1 MKELSRDAK
10 AITSKDKDKHR
21 DKDQPAAADCE
32 VESVKT
38 TGESMFQR
46 TRSLRLFRTPS
57 LPKRLRFNR
66 QNTDLTTANSA
77 AKTLFAT
84 PAPTATPVAATIV
97 VPAFSDVATSP
108 MQQAQPEQLDHEQL
122 AAIQTE
128 LRNKTEVL
136 LECEQQ
142 IDELRAQLHAAKQ
155 TSAAQTAELVQRNQ
169 RIDDLESELRGNNEG
184 IDMLRDIAHKSC
196 AKVEELELEIRQI
209 LQNHENETDVLLAQ
223 KNATEVACERA
234 CIERKLLNEEVVVL
248 KKELLHLHE
257 EIGTVK
263 RTLDADVQTLNEHDA
278 ACKRAQAE
286 NARNLH
292 EIETLRRQTDA
303 DMVAY
308 VEESQKMM
316 HELDALRRHK
326 LNVSADLALK
336 EELIRGLHE
345 ELAGR
350 DIDQDELRA
359 ELRTEMHAAHA
370 DAVATITQR
379 YDEQIAVLHELHAG
393 RIAELESGH
402 AADRAQL
409 VQSHTDLVRSLQSQL
424 DRSTETAE
432 EKIRISE
439 VQTEQRLKA
448 LESSVEQTVGR
459 EKALWLTEMDKCQKI
474 AETEIMQCEFE
485 KQDLKT
491 LLDAANDLLREKDD
505 RIDELQ
511 TLLGNEMTKFV
522 QCRDS
527 FEQQLNESRRE
538 YANLMTEKF
547 NYHLTLNNT
556 QSAVAILVDRLKK
569 SDSDVEDLTKEVA
582 ACGDAMLAAEA
593 RHGQELQR
601 LQAELEEYRNAL
613 RAVRNSSLALERAV
627 KEKDSAFEQLLSA
640 EEETL
645 GTVDKIGRLFN
656 DKIEE
661 KIVKYFELYT
671 ELKLKYDARESYV
684 LEMKTWMD
692 EFASGINLARLE
704 LDEKNAKLNDLQ
716 EENRNIKLENMT
728 YRFKC
733 EQYENDTLI
742 SSNGERLCESQV
754 SADDD
759 GLVSTAVIANII
771 NQLESE
777 STAAAQQQIN
787 MGLYSDEDKITA
799 ENNMLKEKLAE
810 KTRQIDMMQNMLN
823 MDETLSSDKTV
834 RALIRYTIIIISI
847 SYSISTTHFLCIP
860 QASLKDSTQKQIDH
874 LKDINTQLKN
884 VSVVSDEYK
893 LQFVSL
899 SVSLT
904 LNFFFFFKFNLTENR
919 CAANRQPRAGE
930 RNGRAEGYGQQ
941 QCARTHAA
949 QESEHVA
956 RQQRR
961 RHAQNA
967 ENAPQVS
974 RQRKPAADFRWNAR
988 RAQSQHS
995 ARTQQLMDDARVQI
1009 CVTCR
1014 LHCNCDVNFEC
1025 YAGIK

>member
-1 MKELSRDAK
+1 MFGFILICFLYVIFPPTVTDSPYAERTGDRKESIKNLMKELSRDAK

-21 DKDQPAAADCE
+21 DKETLVGDSD

-66 QNTDLTTANSA
+66 QNTDLTTNPRDANAA

-84 PAPTATPVAATIV
+84 PAAAAAPVAV
-97 VPAFSDVATSP
+97 NAFSDVATCTSP
-108 MQQAQPEQLDHEQL
+108 LQIEREQLDREQFE
-122 AAIQTE
+122 AIQIE
-128 LRNKTEVL
+128 LRNKSEVL

-142 IDELRAQLHAAKQ
+142 IDELRIELHAAKQ
-155 TSAAQTAELVQRNQ
+155 TNNVQAADLLLRDH
-169 RIDDLESELRGNNEG
+169 RIEDLESELRGNNDG
-184 IDMLRDIAHKSC
+184 IDMLRDIALKSC
-196 AKVEELELEIRQI
+196 KKIEELELEIRQI
-209 LQNHENETDVLLAQ
+209 LQNHENETDVLLGQ
-223 KNATEVACERA
+223 KSAVDVAFDRAT
-234 CIERKLLNEEVVVL
+234 IEKKLLNEEVVVL

-263 RTLDADVQTLNEHDA
+263 RTLDTDLKALNERDA
-278 ACKRAQAE
+278 ECKQAQAN
-286 NARNLH
+286 NARLLN
-292 EIETLRRQTDA
+292 EIDALRRQTDA

-308 VEESQKMM
+308 VEENHKMI
-316 HELDALRRHK
+316 HELDVLRRHK
-326 LNVSADLALK
+326 QNVSADLALK
-336 EELIRGLHE
+336 EELIRGLQE
-345 ELAGR
+345 ELASR
-350 DIDQDELRA
+350 DIDQDELRD
-359 ELRTEMHAAHA
+359 ELRTEMHATNA
-370 DAVATITQR
+370 DETADIGRR
-379 YDEQIAVLHELHAG
+379 YEEQIAALRELQDR
-393 RIAELESGH
+393 RIAELQTAH
-402 AADRAQL
+402 AADEVKLMQTH
-409 VQSHTDLVRSLQSQL
+409 SDLVRSLQTQL
-424 DRSTETAE
+424 GRSTETAE

-448 LESSVEQTVGR
+448 LESSIEQTVAR
-459 EKALWLTEMDKCQKI
+459 EKALWLSEMDKCQKI

-491 LLDAANDLLREKDD
+491 LLNAANDLLREKDD

-538 YANLMTEKF
+538 YANLMAEKF

-582 ACGDAMLAAEA
+582 ACGEAMQAAEV
-593 RHGQELQR
+593 RYGQELLR
-601 LQAELEEYRNAL
+601 LQAEVEEYRNAL
-613 RAVRNSSLALERAV
+613 AAVRNSSLALERAV

-645 GTVDKIGRLFN
+645 DTVDKIGRLFN

-704 LDEKNAKLNDLQ
+704 LDEKNAKLYELQ
-716 EENRNIKLENMT
+716 EENKNIKLENMT

-733 EQYENDTLI
+733 EQYEQESQLSHHGD
-742 SSNGERLCESQV
+742 RLCETV
-754 SADDD
+754 ASADDD

-777 STAAAQQQIN
+777 STDAQQHIN

-799 ENNMLKEKLAE
+799 ENSMLKEKLAE
-810 KTRQIDMMQNMLN
+810 KTRQMDIMQNMIN
-823 MDETLSSDKTV
+823 IDESDKTV
-834 RALIRYTIIIISI
+834 
-847 SYSISTTHFLCIP
+847 
-860 QASLKDSTQKQIDH
+860 
-874 LKDINTQLKN
+874 
-884 VSVVSDEYK
+884 
-893 LQFVSL
+893 
-899 SVSLT
+899 
-904 LNFFFFFKFNLTENR
+904 
-919 CAANRQPRAGE
+919 
-930 RNGRAEGYGQQ
+930 
-941 QCARTHAA
+941 
-949 QESEHVA
+949 
-956 RQQRR
+956 
-961 RHAQNA
+961 
-967 ENAPQVS
+967 
-974 RQRKPAADFRWNAR
+974 
-988 RAQSQHS
+988 
-995 ARTQQLMDDARVQI
+995 
-1009 CVTCR
+1009 
-1014 LHCNCDVNFEC
+1014 
-1025 YAGIK
+1025 